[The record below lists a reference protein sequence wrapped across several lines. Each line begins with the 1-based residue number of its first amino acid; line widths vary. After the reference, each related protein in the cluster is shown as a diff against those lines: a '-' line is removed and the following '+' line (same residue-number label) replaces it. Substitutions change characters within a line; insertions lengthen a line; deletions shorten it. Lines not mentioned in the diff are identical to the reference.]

1 VNQDGGSKNSRRL
14 PLPLF
19 VAFRSIW
26 RWDRGATRPSLLRWS
41 SSIAGDASLPGGCRS
56 TAVAGSVSVHWVGN
70 PNGHLL
76 AVRGSHNWVLREHEG
91 RAAPRRHGKPT
102 GRGRWARSAARP
114 QNPKVL
120 PRTRERRDY
129 CAACPPRRPL
139 ATAREQVFF
148 EAQLSP
154 ALPRAPVGA
163 PVAFKKKA
171 GSRIREPRA
180 RRQSGGR
187 GGGGRR
193 HGVGFSRGQMR
204 ARRPFAAVTAASRA
218 CPCLCPRAG
227 DLGLSLPATLW
238 LPAMFACP
246 CAAYNFF
253 QSHPT
258 HRPTAWSS
266 PCSTD
271 VSPVPQPFVLATCS
285 TAGARASPG
294 CDSLCARLRA
304 SERAS
309 ERASALGPA
318 LSLSAQ
324 GWASGWVRWADAW
337 RQCNAAHSVRMD
349 MTLC

>member
-1 VNQDGGSKNSRRL
+1 MGTCSRCADPTTGCCESTKAELLPDGMASQPEGGAGRGVLLALKTLKYCRGHAS
-14 PLPLF
+14 
-19 VAFRSIW
+19 
-26 RWDRGATRPSLLRWS
+26 GATIVPPAPL
-41 SSIAGDASLPGGCRS
+41 DALP
-56 TAVAGSVSVHWVGN
+56 
-70 PNGHLL
+70 
-76 AVRGSHNWVLREHEG
+76 
-91 RAAPRRHGKPT
+91 
-102 GRGRWARSAARP
+102 
-114 QNPKVL
+114 
-120 PRTRERRDY
+120 
-129 CAACPPRRPL
+129 PPRGNRCFSKLSFHPPFPGPL
-139 ATAREQVFF
+139 
-148 EAQLSP
+148 S
-154 ALPRAPVGA
+154 G
-163 PVAFKKKA
+163 FKKKA

-309 ERASALGPA
+309 ALGPA

-324 GWASGWVRWADAW
+324 GWASGWVRWAEAW